1 MKLRDRVLVFFL
13 LSGLGICAQQGNIT
27 IDNMDIPN
35 APALVLLD
43 ETFTIVE
50 TPKSIKALTAGL
62 ANGLGNNVALEF
74 SPYLLFSN
82 NRSFYDYNGY
92 KIVNAE
98 LKEKGLFGQIYTN
111 LSVSVASVRKDAVS
125 NISVGL
131 RTNLLT
137 IHSSKRNEAFNEAE
151 NIYNKE
157 LYNIKKDEDDWEN
170 LRNNPR
176 FIQLTNE
183 YNTLM
188 DSVSS
193 LNTKPLFS
201 IDIAGAYSHIYTNN
215 NYDSGT
221 KGKIATWLTLSYNQ
235 EIHNMRSGNSTYMSF
250 YAIGR
255 YLNDSMYF
263 DENINEFTD
272 RSLFDVGGKVEI
284 DFSRL
289 LFGYEYIKRTNEKD
303 NYRSVGT
310 IKYKLN
316 SDLILTGGF
325 GKNFENNDNLVSF
338 LGINWG
344 FDLGKNTFS
353 NDK

>member
-1 MKLRDRVLVFFL
+1 MKSRDKLLVFFL
-13 LSGLGICAQQGNIT
+13 LSGLGICAQQGDIT
-27 IDNMDIPN
+27 IENMDIPN

-98 LKEKGLFGQIYTN
+98 PKEKGLFGQIYTN
-111 LSVSVASVRKDAVS
+111 LSVSVASVRKDSVS

-137 IHSSKRNEAFNEAE
+137 IHNSKRNEAFHNAE
-151 NIYNKE
+151 QRYYEERYKIMTE
-157 LYNIKKDEDDWEN
+157 EEPEN

-201 IDIAGAYSHIYTNN
+201 VDIAGAYSHIYTNN
-215 NYDSGT
+215 NYGSGT
-221 KGKIATWLTLSYNQ
+221 KGKIAAWLTLSYNQ
-235 EIHNMRSGNSTYMSF
+235 EINTLRSGNSSYMSF

-272 RSLFDVGGKVEI
+272 RNLFDVGGKVEI

-316 SDLILTGGF
+316 GDLILTGGF